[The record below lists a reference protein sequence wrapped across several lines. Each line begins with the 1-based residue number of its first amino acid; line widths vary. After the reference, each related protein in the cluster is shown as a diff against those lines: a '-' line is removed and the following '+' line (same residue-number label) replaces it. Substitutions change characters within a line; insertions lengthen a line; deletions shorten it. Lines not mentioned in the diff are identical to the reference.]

1 MKTKNLI
8 SEVSRIHE
16 IMGLSINS
24 MLLTENT
31 ALLLKTLPA
40 SVRRKAITLSDDVI
54 ESVFK
59 PLFNSK
65 PIAPELRQAAEE
77 AAKKGLRMSDD
88 FIEWFGRSGTVD
100 DLVKLIIKTDAI
112 PQLRTTINTATSG
125 IKANINVGKEIPPA
139 YVDALKAAYD
149 DFLDNLTWMSDDL
162 RVAMRTNFDNEVNVL
177 LSNARPVA
185 GAAAK
190 ETADDL
196 GKHLI
201 PDPKTPDEFIN
212 NLAHSWPGSLKDL
225 EKALVGAFGDDI
237 GKQWY
242 RIVSDTTAD
251 PIKLMLDSKI
261 NKELR
266 LKFKNPKAALDEIT
280 GLLNA
285 NSIEELAK
293 GTRFEQ
299 LVAKVIKDEGVWRN
313 FKSMSLKNQIF
324 TVLSIIHAKS
334 LYALS
339 ATALAGLGWLIKQG
353 DFFTANATDEM
364 KSRNYK
370 TVQMSVGLNKH
381 NVENWFENT
390 YPDIYDS
397 RTYEDTYTF
406 QAVSGSKDKGSLV
419 RNDGTYIYELGLK
432 EVDDWAWNAV
442 SEPDYEVVLTKEIDK
457 RPNANQQNNNQNQQ
471 GN

>member
-16 IMGLSINS
+16 IMGLSVS
-24 MLLTENT
+24 AMLLTENT

-40 SVRRKAITLSDDVI
+40 SVRRKAMTLSDDVI

-139 YVDALKAAYD
+139 YVDALKATYD

-237 GKQWY
+237 GKKWY
-242 RIVSDTTAD
+242 SMIYDTTAD
-251 PIKLMLDSKI
+251 PIKLMLDPKL

-266 LKFKNPKAALDEIT
+266 LKFQNPSAALEEMK
-280 GLLNA
+280 GLLSA
-285 NSIEELAK
+285 TSLEDLAK

-299 LVAKVIKDEGVWRN
+299 LVAKVIKDEGLWRN
-313 FKSMSLKNQIF
+313 FKNMSLKNQIMS
-324 TVLSIIHAKS
+324 LLGMLNAKS
-334 LYALS
+334 IVSLIG
-339 ATALAGLGWLIKQG
+339 TALAGIAWLAYKGEIFATSG
-353 DFFTANATDEM
+353 TDEM
-364 KSRNYK
+364 KSRDYK
-370 TVQMSVGLNKH
+370 TVQLSVGLNKH
-381 NVENWFENT
+381 NVEDWFKNT
-390 YPDIYDS
+390 YPDLYDS
-397 RTYEDTYTF
+397 STYEDTYTF

-419 RNDGTYIYELGLK
+419 RNDGTYIYELGLR
-432 EVDDWAWNAV
+432 EVEDRMWNQIQD
-442 SEPDYEVVLTKEIDK
+442 PDYEVVLTKEIDK
-457 RPNANQQNNNQNQQ
+457 RRNANQQ

>member
-16 IMGLSINS
+16 IMGLSVS
-24 MLLTENT
+24 AMLLTENT

-40 SVRRKAITLSDDVI
+40 SVRRKAMTLSDDVI

-125 IKANINVGKEIPPA
+125 IRANINVGKEIPPA

-177 LSNARPVA
+177 LSNARPAA

-237 GKQWY
+237 GKKWY
-242 RIVSDTTAD
+242 SMIYDTTAD
-251 PIKLMLDSKI
+251 PIKLMLDPKL

-266 LKFKNPKAALDEIT
+266 LKFQNPSAALEEMK
-280 GLLNA
+280 GLLSA
-285 NSIEELAK
+285 TSLEDLAK

-299 LVAKVIKDEGVWRN
+299 LVAKVIKDEGLWRN
-313 FKSMSLKNQIF
+313 FKNMSLKNQIMS
-324 TVLSIIHAKS
+324 LLGMLNAKS
-334 LYALS
+334 IVSLIG
-339 ATALAGLGWLIKQG
+339 TALAGIAWLAYKGEIFATSG
-353 DFFTANATDEM
+353 TDEM
-364 KSRNYK
+364 KSRDYK
-370 TVQMSVGLNKH
+370 TVQLSVGLNKH
-381 NVENWFENT
+381 NVEDWFKNT
-390 YPDIYDS
+390 YPDLYDS
-397 RTYEDTYTF
+397 STYEDTYTF

-419 RNDGTYIYELGLK
+419 RNDGTYIYELGLR
-432 EVDDWAWNAV
+432 EVEDRMWNQIQD
-442 SEPDYEVVLTKEIDK
+442 PDYEVVLTKEIDK
-457 RPNANQQNNNQNQQ
+457 RRNANQQ

>member
-16 IMGLSINS
+16 IMGLSSNT

-40 SVRRKAITLSDDVI
+40 SVKRKAITLSDDVI

-88 FIEWFGRSGTVD
+88 LIEWFGRSGTVD
-100 DLVKLIIKTDAI
+100 DLVKLIIKTDAV
-112 PQLRTTINTATSG
+112 PQLRTTINNATAG
-125 IKANINVGKEIPPA
+125 IKANINVGKEVPAA
-139 YVDALKAAYD
+139 YVDALKATYD

-162 RVAMRTNFDNEVNVL
+162 RVAMRTNFDNEVNII
-177 LSNARPVA
+177 LSNARPAA
-185 GAAAK
+185 GAAAR
-190 ETADDL
+190 EAGDDL

-237 GKQWY
+237 GKKWY
-242 RIVSDTTAD
+242 SMVYDTTAD
-251 PIKLMLDSKI
+251 PIKLMLDPKL

-266 LKFKNPKAALDEIT
+266 LKFQNPNAALEEIK
-280 GLLNA
+280 GLLSA
-285 NSIEELAK
+285 NSLEDLAR

-299 LVAKVIKDEGVWRN
+299 LVAKVIKDEGLWKN
-313 FKSMSLKNQIF
+313 FKNMSLKNQIMS
-324 TVLSIIHAKS
+324 LLGMLNAKS
-334 LYALS
+334 IVSLVG
-339 ATALAGLGWLIKQG
+339 TALAGIAWLAYKG
-353 DFFTANATDEM
+353 DLFTSSVTDET
-364 KSRNYK
+364 KSRDYK
-370 TVQMSVGLNKH
+370 TVQLSVGLNKH
-381 NVENWFENT
+381 NVEDWFKNT
-390 YPDIYDS
+390 YPDLYNSGTYD
-397 RTYEDTYTF
+397 DTYTF
-406 QAVSGSKDKGSLV
+406 SPVSGSKDKGSLV

-432 EVDDWAWNAV
+432 EADDNIPNFV
-442 SEPDYEVVLTKEIDK
+442 RDPDYEVVLTKEIDL
-457 RPNANQQNNNQNQQ
+457 RNNANQQ

>member
-16 IMGLSINS
+16 IMGLSSNT

-40 SVRRKAITLSDDVI
+40 SVKRKAITLSNDVI

-65 PIAPELRQAAEE
+65 PIAPELKQAAEE

-88 FIEWFGRSGTVD
+88 LIEWFGRSGTVD
-100 DLVKLIIKTDAI
+100 DLVKLIIKTDAV
-112 PQLRTTINTATSG
+112 PQLRTTINNATAG
-125 IKANINVGKEIPPA
+125 IKANINVGKEVPAA
-139 YVDALKAAYD
+139 YVDALKASYD

-162 RVAMRTNFDNEVNVL
+162 KVAMRTNFDNEVNIL
-177 LSNARPVA
+177 LSSSRPAA
-185 GAAAK
+185 GAAAR
-190 ETADDL
+190 EAGDDL

-237 GKQWY
+237 GKKWY
-242 RIVSDTTAD
+242 SMVYDTTAD
-251 PIKLMLDSKI
+251 PIKLMLDPKL

-266 LKFKNPKAALDEIT
+266 LKFENPKAALDEMK
-280 GLLNA
+280 GLLSA
-285 NSIEELAK
+285 TSLEDLAK
-293 GTRFEQ
+293 GTRFQE

-313 FKSMSLKNQIF
+313 FKNMSLKNQII

-334 LYALS
+334 LYGLS
-339 ATALAGLGWLIKQG
+339 AAALAGLGWLITQG
-353 DFFTANATDEM
+353 EVFTTSGTDEM
-364 KSRNYK
+364 KSMDYK
-370 TVQMSVGLNKH
+370 TVQLSVGLNKH
-381 NVENWFENT
+381 NVEDWFKNT
-390 YPDIYDS
+390 YPELYNSSTYD
-397 RTYEDTYTF
+397 DTYTF
-406 QAVSGSKDKGSLV
+406 TPVSGRKDKGSLV

-432 EVDDWAWNAV
+432 EVSDWEPNFIGD
-442 SEPDYEVVLTKEIDK
+442 PDYEVVLTKEIDL
-457 RPNANQQNNNQNQQ
+457 RNNANQQ

>member
-16 IMGLSINS
+16 IMGLSVS
-24 MLLTENT
+24 AMLLTENT

-40 SVRRKAITLSDDVI
+40 SVRRKAMTLSDDVI

-177 LSNARPVA
+177 LSNARPAA

-237 GKQWY
+237 GKKWY
-242 RIVSDTTAD
+242 SMIYDTTAD
-251 PIKLMLDSKI
+251 PIKLMLDPKL

-266 LKFKNPKAALDEIT
+266 LKFQNPSAALEEMK
-280 GLLNA
+280 GLLSA
-285 NSIEELAK
+285 TSLEDLAK

-299 LVAKVIKDEGVWRN
+299 LVAKVIKDEGLWRN
-313 FKSMSLKNQIF
+313 FKNMSLKNQIMS
-324 TVLSIIHAKS
+324 LLGMLNAKS
-334 LYALS
+334 IVSLIG
-339 ATALAGLGWLIKQG
+339 TALAGIAWLAYKGEIFATSG
-353 DFFTANATDEM
+353 TDEM
-364 KSRNYK
+364 KSRDYK
-370 TVQMSVGLNKH
+370 TVQLSVGLNKH
-381 NVENWFENT
+381 NVEDWFKNT
-390 YPDIYDS
+390 YPDLYDS
-397 RTYEDTYTF
+397 STYEDTYTF

-419 RNDGTYIYELGLK
+419 RNDGTYIYELGLR
-432 EVDDWAWNAV
+432 EVEDRMWNQIQD
-442 SEPDYEVVLTKEIDK
+442 PDYEVVLTKEIDK
-457 RPNANQQNNNQNQQ
+457 RRNANQQ

>member
-16 IMGLSINS
+16 IMGLSVS
-24 MLLTENT
+24 AMLLTENT

-40 SVRRKAITLSDDVI
+40 SVRRKAMTLSDDVI

-125 IKANINVGKEIPPA
+125 IRANINVGKEIPPA
-139 YVDALKAAYD
+139 YVDALKATYD

-177 LSNARPVA
+177 LSNARPAA

-237 GKQWY
+237 GKKWY
-242 RIVSDTTAD
+242 SMIYDTTAD
-251 PIKLMLDSKI
+251 PIKLMLDPKL

-266 LKFKNPKAALDEIT
+266 LKFQNPSAALEEMK
-280 GLLNA
+280 GLLSA
-285 NSIEELAK
+285 TSLEDLAK

-299 LVAKVIKDEGVWRN
+299 LVAKVIKDEGLWRN
-313 FKSMSLKNQIF
+313 FKNMSLKNQIMS
-324 TVLSIIHAKS
+324 LLGMLNAKS
-334 LYALS
+334 IVSLIG
-339 ATALAGLGWLIKQG
+339 TALAGIAWLAYKGEIFATSG
-353 DFFTANATDEM
+353 TDEM
-364 KSRNYK
+364 KSRDYK
-370 TVQMSVGLNKH
+370 TVQLSVGLNKH
-381 NVENWFENT
+381 NVEDWFKNT
-390 YPDIYDS
+390 YPDLYDS
-397 RTYEDTYTF
+397 STYEDTYTF

-419 RNDGTYIYELGLK
+419 RNDGTYIYELGLR
-432 EVDDWAWNAV
+432 EVEDRMWNQIQD
-442 SEPDYEVVLTKEIDK
+442 PDYEVVLTKEIDK
-457 RPNANQQNNNQNQQ
+457 RRNANQQ